1 MRSKIVIVVCIAILS
16 LFIFMTH
23 TTISP
28 LGSSDEQLDRVEN
41 SQSNPKTFQL
51 DDKPDHLFL
60 FLQISDIHISIY
72 RDEQRIQDF
81 RQFATETLDT
91 IKPAVVIASGDLT
104 DAKDKDFLG
113 SRQLENEWKIY
124 NETLT
129 LANVRSKTIWLDIR
143 GNHGAEAWICSIFFV
158 CFEK

>member
-1 MRSKIVIVVCIAILS
+1 MIVVCIAILS

-143 GNHGAEAWICSIFFV
+143 GNHGAEA
-158 CFEK
+158 